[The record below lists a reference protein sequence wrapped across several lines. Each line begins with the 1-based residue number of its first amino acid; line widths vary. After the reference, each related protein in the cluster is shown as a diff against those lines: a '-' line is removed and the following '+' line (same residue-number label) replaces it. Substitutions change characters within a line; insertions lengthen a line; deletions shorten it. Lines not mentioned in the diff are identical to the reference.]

1 MPWRRRIS
9 GRMAS
14 VICTGDYQAAPGTA
28 AADWVPAGLRGP
40 GESVLSVVPGGFEAY
55 ARIFHPA
62 SQDDQSGPVRWRDVA
77 AANGRV
83 AHPAMQ
89 WPSITGLH
97 PFGEQDGQPGLWDG
111 EPAEGS
117 LPAGTAAVLA
127 AVLAG
132 HTAAAGQCWF
142 AVWDGYGTLALR
154 GPPPPA
160 FTVPGRRLLLL
171 TGPVSSVTASLCAPP
186 FQQSPNLWWPGD
198 RAWCVG
204 TDIDFMSSYVG
215 GTRQCVADI
224 LRQPALEALA
234 ACPSDGVTWSSD
246 PRNPVPGRPSR

>member
-1 MPWRRRIS
+1 M
-9 GRMAS
+9 
-14 VICTGDYQAAPGTA
+14 ICAGDYQAALGTA
-28 AADWVPAGLRGP
+28 AADWIVAGLQEP
-40 GESVLSVVPGGFEAY
+40 GESVLSVVPAGFEAY
-55 ARIFHPA
+55 ARVFHPA
-62 SQDDQSGPVRWRDVA
+62 GRDDGPGPVRWQDVA
-77 AANGRV
+77 AANGRA

-97 PFGEQDGQPGLWDG
+97 PFCEQDGQPGLWDA

-117 LPAGTAAVLA
+117 LPAETAAVLA

-132 HTAAAGQCWF
+132 HTTTADQGWF
-142 AVWDGYGTLALR
+142 AVWDGYGTLALS
-154 GPPPPA
+154 GPEPPA
-160 FTVPGRRLLLL
+160 FTVPGGRGLLLL
-171 TGPVSSVTASLCAPP
+171 TAPVSRAAASLCAPP

-204 TDIDFMSSYVG
+204 TDIDHMSSYVG

-234 ACPSDGVTWSSD
+234 ACPADGVAWSSD
-246 PRNPVPGRPSR
+246 PRNPVPARPPRQ